1 MKIKK
6 IIKFYDRFYN
16 KFSQK
21 KKNNREE
28 EKYHKNNNLILKKKN
43 FEDTRFKRIN
53 FINSQKN
60 LTLFYFLNDKVKS
73 SNLLKSFSINLKQI
87 GIFNQFKS
95 EKLTQTNILNQR
107 RGEIFQIFK
116 HFDYF

>member
-28 EKYHKNNNLILKKKN
+28 EKYHKNNNLILKKKILKIH
-43 FEDTRFKRIN
+43 D
-53 FINSQKN
+53 
-60 LTLFYFLNDKVKS
+60 
-73 SNLLKSFSINLKQI
+73 SNEL
-87 GIFNQFKS
+87 
-95 EKLTQTNILNQR
+95 IL
-107 RGEIFQIFK
+107 
-116 HFDYF
+116 